1 MHVLQIKFLLNKLI
15 SIRMKLNHYV
25 ALFLTLLLDA
35 FLFGL
40 GCLIIAAA
48 DTGGAFIFFIEWAI
62 IIAAHKL
69 VYQALTGEDTEEK
82 DEEQ

>member
-1 MHVLQIKFLLNKLI
+1 
-15 SIRMKLNHYV
+15 MKLNRYV

-40 GCLIIAAA
+40 GCLIIAAT

>member
-1 MHVLQIKFLLNKLI
+1 
-15 SIRMKLNHYV
+15 MKLNRYV

-40 GCLIIAAA
+40 GTLIIAAA
-48 DTGGAFIFFIEWAI
+48 DTGGAFIFFIEWTV

-69 VYQALTGEDTEEK
+69 VYRVLTGEDTDETE
-82 DEEQ
+82 EEQGTDD